1 MTDYPDFKEYEK
13 EIHRMGRIM
22 IAIGLLLLFSV
33 PFVFSI
39 ILDAK
44 INVKGFI
51 NGLLR
56 IVPIYLPSSIV
67 EFLVYVP
74 LLGAGGSYLA
84 FLTGNIINMKLPCAF
99 NAKEIAHTDAGTA
112 ENAIISTLSIATSS
126 LVTMLVIFAGV
137 LLLIPLTPVLEN
149 PVLKPAFNNV
159 LPALFGALAAQYFVK
174 SWTVTAISLVLM
186 TILTIA
192 IPALMSQTSL
202 MMIPIGGIAILAAW
216 ILFKKNK
223 LKENR

>member
-1 MTDYPDFKEYEK
+1 MTDYPYFKEYEK

>member
-1 MTDYPDFKEYEK
+1 MTDYSDFKKYEK
-13 EIHRMGRIM
+13 EIHRMGRLM

-33 PFVFSI
+33 PFVFAL
-39 ILDAK
+39 ILGARV
-44 INVKGFI
+44 NLKGFI
-51 NGLLR
+51 NGLIR
-56 IVPIYLPSSIV
+56 IVPIYLPSSVV

-99 NAKEIAHTDAGTA
+99 NAKEIAHTDAGTP

-149 PVLKPAFNNV
+149 PILKPAFSNV
-159 LPALFGALAAQYFVK
+159 LPALFGALAAQYFIK
-174 SWTVTAISLVLM
+174 SWTITAISLILM

-202 MMIPIGGIAILAAW
+202 MMIPIGGISILIAW